1 MKKLLTLFAAVAIV
15 AAAAQAKGNDNL
27 ATTVLKAD
35 VTCQNCANKIMNN
48 VPSLGKGIK
57 DVNVDVDK
65 KLVTVTYDKSKNN
78 AENLIKG
85 LASLNVAASESSTSA
100 ATLAAAGDGVKT
112 AKCGKAGGDCSK
124 KKDKKD
130 CCKKAKKCK
139 KDGKKKCDKAEKQ
152 CAGSLADCKKA
163 SEQCSKAA
171 SAGCAK
177 TACAKAD
184 AKCAKAEAKKDCC
197 KKD

>member
-100 ATLAAAGDGVKT
+100 ATLTAAGKGAKA
-112 AKCGKAGGDCSK
+112 AKCGKAGGDCCK

-139 KDGKKKCDKAEKQ
+139 KDGKKKCGKA
-152 CAGSLADCKKA
+152 
-163 SEQCSKAA
+163 
-171 SAGCAK
+171 
-177 TACAKAD
+177 
-184 AKCAKAEAKKDCC
+184 
-197 KKD
+197 